1 MQPRALADRCPGL
14 LRPHLAEDGP
24 LVRLRIPGGQTTS
37 TVLRELSAIAGDHGE
52 GSLQLTSRSNIQLR
66 GLAQAR
72 MRDLVERVGATGLL
86 PSETHE
92 RVRNIVASPLTGL
105 ERTGSHSGRPDLR
118 PLVAE
123 LDDALCGTPELS
135 ELPGRFLFA
144 VDDGSADVTGLTFD
158 LAFQA
163 DGPSGV
169 TGVDSGVV
177 LVGGVD
183 HGIRTSTSEAV
194 ALIISLARRFLELR
208 EDLSPRPWHIAELTG
223 VDELDPRIHRIDAQ
237 PAPGCPLPLGA
248 LGNAASVIVPLSLL
262 SSDQVEAV
270 FRATDGGPVVIT
282 PWRGLVL
289 PGAAGSLPA
298 LAEAGLVVDDASVW
312 SQLTACIGAPGCAR
326 SAISTQRMAAE
337 LAEMLPGPPVL
348 PVHLSGCERRCGSP
362 SGAHVD
368 LVAPGSTAAALA
380 EIERAS

>member
-37 TVLRELSAIAGDHGE
+37 AVLRELSAIARDHGE
-52 GSLQLTSRSNIQLR
+52 GSLQLTSRSNVQLR

-92 RVRNIVASPLTGL
+92 RIRNIVASPLTGL
-105 ERTGSHSGRPDLR
+105 ERTGSRSGRPDLR

-123 LDDALCGTPELS
+123 LDDALCGTTELA

-144 VDDGSADVTGLTFD
+144 VDDGSADVTGLKFD
-158 LAFQA
+158 LAFRA
-163 DGPSGV
+163 DGPGGV
-169 TGVDSGVV
+169 AGVDSGVV
-177 LVGGVD
+177 LVGGVH
-183 HGIRTSTSEAV
+183 HGIHTSTTDAV
-194 ALIISLARRFLELR
+194 DVIIRLARRFLELR
-208 EDLSPRPWHIAELTG
+208 DNLSPRPWHVAELTD
-223 VDELDPRIHRIDAQ
+223 VSELDPRIHRMDAR
-237 PAPGCPLPLGA
+237 PAPGSPVPLGVV
-248 LGNAASVIVPLSLL
+248 GDAASVSVPLSLL
-262 SSDQVEAV
+262 RPDQVDSV

-326 SAISTQRMAAE
+326 SAISTQQMTAE
-337 LAEMLPGPPVL
+337 LAEMLPRPPVL

-362 SGAHVD
+362 SSPHVD
-368 LVAPGSTAAALA
+368 LVAPSSTTAALA
-380 EIERAS
+380 EIERTS